1 MWARILTRL
10 PVAILV
16 LAGSLVLSTA
26 LGYVVDLG
34 SILPIEIVRFY
45 TALVLIGLSI
55 ILAVLNLL
63 LTSHPFYEYWLVIM
77 LGGAVGLGY
86 LA

>member
-1 MWARILTRL
+1 MVIL
-10 PVAILV
+10 I
-16 LAGSLVLSTA
+16 LAGSLVLSSA

-34 SILPIEIVRFY
+34 SILPIEVLQFY

-77 LGGAVGLGY
+77 LGSVVGLIY
-86 LA
+86 VA